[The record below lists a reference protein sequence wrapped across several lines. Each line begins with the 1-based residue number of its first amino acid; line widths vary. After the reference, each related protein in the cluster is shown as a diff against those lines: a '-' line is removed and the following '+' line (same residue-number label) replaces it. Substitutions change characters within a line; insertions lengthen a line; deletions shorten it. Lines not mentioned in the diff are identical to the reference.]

1 VAPTRRTPAAGSD
14 VPDPL
19 VGSFFLVDAG
29 ETIGYFTEV
38 SGLTMEYDLLEYQEG
53 GVNDFVHKLRG
64 RMKFTNLV
72 LTRGIT
78 HEESFTR
85 WLLACREK
93 TVRRDLSVTMLSHD
107 LKPVRTWSFAGA
119 FPVKW
124 TGPGLKAASGEVAVE
139 QIEIAHQGLKS
150 VSTG

>member
-1 VAPTRRTPAAGSD
+1 MAPTRRTPAKGSD
-14 VPDPL
+14 SPDPL
-19 VGSFFLVDAG
+19 VGNFFMVDAG
-29 ETIGYFTEV
+29 EAIGYFTEV
-38 SGLTMEYDLLEYQEG
+38 SGLSMEYDLFEYQEG

-78 HEESFTR
+78 HEESFTK
-85 WLLACREK
+85 WFLACREK
-93 TVRRDLSVTMLSHD
+93 TQRRDLSVTMLTND

-124 TGPGLKAASGEVAVE
+124 TGPGLKAASGEVAIE

-150 VSTG
+150 VSA

>member
-1 VAPTRRTPAAGSD
+1 MATTRSPKPGSST
-14 VPDPL
+14 PDP
-19 VGSFFLVDAG
+19 VPGSIFVVDAG
-29 ETIGYFTEV
+29 EAIGYFTEV
-38 SGLTMEYDLLEYQEG
+38 SGLTMEYDVFEYQEG

-78 HEESFTR
+78 HEESFTK
-85 WLLACREK
+85 WFLECREK
-93 TVRRDLSVTMLSHD
+93 TQRRDLSVTMLSTD
-107 LKPVRTWSFAGA
+107 LQPVRTWSFAGA

-124 TGPGLKAASGEVAVE
+124 TGPGLKAASGEIAVE

-150 VSTG
+150 ASA

>member
-1 VAPTRRTPAAGSD
+1 MTTARSPKPGSAN
-14 VPDPL
+14 PDPL
-19 VGSFFLVDAG
+19 VGNFFLVDAG
-29 ETIGYFTEV
+29 EAIGYFTEV
-38 SGLTMEYDLLEYQEG
+38 SGLTMEYDVFEYQEG

-78 HEESFTR
+78 HEESFNK

-93 TVRRDLSVTMLSHD
+93 TQRRDLSVTMLNHD
-107 LKPVRTWSFAGA
+107 LTAVRTWSFTGA

-124 TGPGLKAASGEVAVE
+124 TGPGLKAASGEIAME

-150 VSTG
+150 VSPG